1 MKARFVVQKHR
12 ARNLH
17 WDFRLEKD
25 GVLKSWAVPNEP
37 PVEPGVKRLAIM
49 VDDHDLDYIDFE
61 GTIEDGY
68 GAGTVEIWDGG
79 ECEVVD
85 ANDRSMSLVLHGERM
100 RGSYKLMH
108 WKEDNWLLFKL
119 AEV

>member
-1 MKARFVVQKHR
+1 MSGPVLSLSALQD
-12 ARNLH
+12 NINEYGIYMLH
-17 WDFRLEKD
+17 ESEIC
-25 GVLKSWAVPNEP
+25 GAETQGPEP
-37 PVEPGVKRLAIM
+37 SLAIM